1 MPVASRIKGE
11 AHMAIDTRVETQKAP
26 SAVGTRH
33 PWLTRRRVRKIVREL
48 LTHAVLLPFAF
59 VFMLPFL
66 WMLSTSLKTDQQL
79 FAYPPIWIPNPIN
92 WANYPNTVTYIPFF
106 LYLRN
111 TLIIAALSTVGA
123 LLSCSLVA
131 YSLSLIPWPGRNIL
145 FILTIA
151 TLMIPFQVTLI
162 PLFLVFRNLGWVG
175 DFRPLIVPHFF
186 GGALYIFLLRQFF
199 MTIPMELSEAARI
212 DGASELR
219 IYSAIILPLAKPALA
234 TVAIFE
240 FIARWRDYL
249 GPLIYLSDQELYTLS
264 LGLQQYSSQYGREW
278 GLLMAASVLITLPI
292 ILLFFFLQKTF
303 VQGVALTG
311 IKG

>member
-1 MPVASRIKGE
+1 MAIETQQVPGRAAAPRIRLTKKRIKQ
-11 AHMAIDTRVETQKAP
+11 IFRSV
-26 SAVGTRH
+26 
-33 PWLTRRRVRKIVREL
+33 LI
-48 LTHAVLLPFAF
+48 HASLIPAAF
-59 VFMLPFL
+59 MFLLPFL
-66 WMLSTSLKTDQQL
+66 WMLSTSLKSKPQL
-79 FAYPPIWIPNPIN
+79 YVYPPILVPIPPN
-92 WANYPNTVTYIPFF
+92 WVNYPTAVAYIDFS

-111 TLIIAALSTVGA
+111 TLIIAGAATVGA

-131 YSLSLIPWPGRNIL
+131 YSLARIPWPGRNVL
-145 FILTIA
+145 FVITVA
-151 TLMIPFQVTLI
+151 TLMLPFQVTLI
-162 PLFLVFRNLGWVG
+162 PLFIVFKNLGWVG

-219 IYSAIILPLAKPALA
+219 IYASVILPLAKPALA

-249 GPLIYLSDQELYTLS
+249 GPLIYLNDQKLYTLS
-264 LGLQQYSSQYGREW
+264 LGIYQYRSQYGAEW

-292 ILLFFFLQKTF
+292 IMLFFFLQKTF
-303 VQGVALTG
+303 VQGIALTG

>member
-1 MPVASRIKGE
+1 MSAKPLFSAKWSRLSKTI
-11 AHMAIDTRVETQKAP
+11 
-26 SAVGTRH
+26 
-33 PWLTRRRVRKIVREL
+33 
-48 LTHAVLLPFAF
+48 LTHLVLAGGGLL
-59 VFMLPFL
+59 ML
-66 WMLSTSLKTDQQL
+66 
-79 FAYPPIWIPNPIN
+79 
-92 WANYPNTVTYIPFF
+92 IPFF
-106 LYLRN
+106 WLLSSSLKAPHEIYVFPPQWIPEPPRWSNYAEVFEVVPVLTYTTN
-111 TLIIAALSTVGA
+111 TLIITVLTTVGIVISSSMA
-123 LLSCSLVA
+123 A
-131 YSLSLIPWPGRNIL
+131 YSFARLRFKGRDVVFAIIL
-145 FILTIA
+145 A
-151 TLMIPFQVTLI
+151 TLMLPFAATMIPVYVMFTK
-162 PLFLVFRNLGWVG
+162 LGWVG
-175 DFRPLIVPHFF
+175 TFLPLIVPAWF
-186 GGALYIFLLRQFF
+186 GGPITIFLLRQFF

>member
-1 MPVASRIKGE
+1 M
-11 AHMAIDTRVETQKAP
+11 
-26 SAVGTRH
+26 
-33 PWLTRRRVRKIVREL
+33 
-48 LTHAVLLPFAF
+48 
-59 VFMLPFL
+59 
-66 WMLSTSLKTDQQL
+66 
-79 FAYPPIWIPNPIN
+79 
-92 WANYPNTVTYIPFF
+92 NYPNAVTYIPFF

-111 TLIIAALSTVGA
+111 TLIIAVLATIGA
-123 LLSCSLVA
+123 LISCSMVA
-131 YSLSLIPWPGRNIL
+131 YSLARIPWPGRNIL
-145 FILTIA
+145 FIATVA
-151 TLMIPFQVTLI
+151 TLMLPFQVTLI
-162 PLFLVFRNLGWVG
+162 PLFLVFKNLGWVG

-219 IYSAIILPLAKPALA
+219 THWSIILPLAKPALA

-249 GPLIYLSDQELYTLS
+249 GPLIYLNDQEYFTLT
-264 LGLQQYSSQYGREW
+264 LGLYQYSSQYGREW

-303 VQGVALTG
+303 VQGIALTG

>member
-1 MPVASRIKGE
+1 MVVESQPVQPYQSDDHAKRIMAKRIRSLVRSILIHASLIP
-11 AHMAIDTRVETQKAP
+11 A
-26 SAVGTRH
+26 
-33 PWLTRRRVRKIVREL
+33 
-48 LTHAVLLPFAF
+48 AF
-59 VFMLPFL
+59 VFILPFM
-66 WMLSTSLKTDQQL
+66 WMLSTSLKPDVQ
-79 FAYPPIWIPNPIN
+79 FYAFPPVLIPSPLQWSNFPD
-92 WANYPNTVTYIPFF
+92 AVTYITFF

-111 TLIIAALSTVGA
+111 TLSIAVLATIGVLIS
-123 LLSCSLVA
+123 SSLVS
-131 YSLSLIPWPGRNIL
+131 YSLARIPWPGRNYL

-151 TLMIPFQVTLI
+151 TLMLPFQVTMI
-162 PLFLVFRNLGWVG
+162 PLFIVFKNLNWV
-175 DFRPLIVPHFF
+175 DTWYPLIAPHWF

-212 DGASELR
+212 DGASEMR
-219 IYSAIILPLAKPALA
+219 IYATIILPLSKPALA

-264 LGLQQYSSQYGREW
+264 LGIYEYQSQYGAEW

-292 ILLFFFLQKTF
+292 ILLFFFLQKIF
-303 VQGVALTG
+303 VQGIALTG